1 MRSTAVTCCYRMEPP
16 QGLPMVLPAHLLGD
30 LLFPSPNKPRAVP
43 WQLFLL
49 EVNPAIFRSLLE
61 EMIEPSRRGISGT
74 PVSQGPSQKATSTK
88 PS

>member
-1 MRSTAVTCCYRMEPP
+1 MVPP

-49 EVNPAIFRSLLE
+49 EVKPAILRSLLE
-61 EMIEPSRRGISGT
+61 EKIEPTSGGISGT
-74 PVSQGPSQKATSTK
+74 PVSQGPFQKAT
-88 PS
+88 